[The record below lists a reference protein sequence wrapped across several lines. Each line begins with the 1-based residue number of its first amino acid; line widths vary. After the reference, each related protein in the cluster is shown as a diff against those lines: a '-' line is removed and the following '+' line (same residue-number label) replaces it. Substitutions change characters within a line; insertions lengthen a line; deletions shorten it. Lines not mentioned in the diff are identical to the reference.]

1 MQTVDEIAEILNRL
15 QEESEINTANL
26 EKVLAGINSK
36 LELLTDENMS
46 SDLIKIYITEI
57 KNLINDKNDDVL
69 TKLVNVDEY
78 LKNLTADAEEKSD
91 RFKELYSAVEN
102 NGFNFTAEISSL
114 RDELKQS
121 AEAQIN
127 NIAKVTG
134 NVDGLSEKV
143 SDLEKTFND
152 NSKSNFE
159 NLKSVMEISSDDFKN
174 RFEKLEKDYAAIV
187 TIEDFA
193 NFKQDFADF
202 LQKILDNA
210 NVLHLNSDTNK
221 EQIIAILEKINTLDY
236 NGDFKNIADSIS
248 EFKTLFEDNSK
259 MNFQNIID
267 RINGIKAEICGRLTD
282 DAEADNSKFEKLSD
296 EISNI
301 AENVSYLKDFSSKN
315 SVETLENISKELSQ
329 TAENISNSVNT
340 NSELNFGQLKTS
352 LEAVGNQINDLK
364 EDFAKNNDANVFS
377 ISSGFENVKN
387 SFDNVFSML
396 NVMSESP
403 EKVIGEIKNL
413 SADLEELKNGIQGY
427 MSDSVHRVFDSVS
440 EISVKVDSI
449 AESGNES
456 RENLKNE
463 LFSLVSDLKTAI
475 NEGFSQVHDGDELQV
490 SAVKSVSENL
500 TELRSL
506 VSEAFGNIKEY
517 FERLGEIGKD
527 DSLAEKLL
535 NLESLVVHS
544 SEEYE
549 NKVELLQSK
558 LSEFSRIVE
567 SNASD
572 SEDKIS
578 SSFEEV
584 LRLRD
589 GLTIAH
595 ENIKSLKVMTEEKF
609 SEVSAVIDAGIENI
623 VFNTNAINEAISG
636 GTAFGENLVSV
647 ENKLETLQDAVAEL
661 KNDSSLKN
669 NDILNAFDEKISLLK
684 EALGE
689 LNADICNSLGY
700 KAEEIIGAFEN
711 IKSELNNLA
720 NFDFNNMENEIQAM
734 LENSFEGFS
743 DEISA
748 SVSESSAALAGIEV
762 LFKETLNKLSA
773 IEECVT
779 EKLQNNL
786 QLLNV
791 ALESGVK
798 DVKTAFEDKL
808 ENTLNV
814 ISSNNTD
821 ISNVISDLK
830 QEISAKFD
838 IVFTNSNITNV
849 KSDEISKNI
858 NELCRELKNYIISAS
873 QTIIEKLYK
882 PQTDETLGLINQK
895 LDIIASDSVS
905 EQMHERFD
913 ELSLKDSE
921 VINSL
926 EEISGNMEKLS
937 LDSTVLNGAISD
949 LGGKLD
955 KFVEDGNNTNLS
967 VNMLNEKLDKIS
979 ENSSKTISYV
989 EKIGEKIDSTVL
1001 NEAISDLGGKL
1012 DKFVEDGNNTNL
1024 SVNMLNEKLDE
1035 ISENSSKTISYIEKI
1050 GEKIDGTDKGNGD
1063 TDLLSEKLDSV
1074 SESNVQIAEILSA
1087 LNSKVDILSSDD
1099 AVLNLNDEID
1109 DLKDIIF
1116 EQRKFFESV
1125 SDEKAEAIDKYLRDV
1140 LMKLENVDLEK
1151 SSEDIKEKIISAINT
1166 LAENITF
1173 VEESENIKE
1182 FVEEK
1187 TDEINFNLGEV
1198 QKQLKLLSNPVD
1210 DFDYSYS
1217 LQDVESDIA
1226 KLRLAI
1232 NNIPAMKFE
1241 DLSDDVKNILN
1252 SVEILENNLP
1262 HDKITDLKN
1271 EVEKLSDDIISVSTR
1286 TNKILLSTD
1295 ETYKDVQDSLINF
1308 SNMLYDLQEK
1318 AEKLGSIEELQN
1330 IERKVDYLHSMAA
1343 EAANADKMFHKVMMY
1358 LGEWIDSTT
1367 GNISSISDKTAQIAQ
1382 IANGLSELKDAIPS
1396 QSSIVDGVK
1405 EIIPDNTAVFE
1416 ELKNMLPDNSEI
1428 VNCLEVKFE
1437 KQEERIDRLEMQLE
1451 KILGKLE
1458 EKENKSVNRKI
1469 DKIEKMLSG
1478 FSASIEKLASYVDE
1492 E

>member
-967 VNMLNEKLDKIS
+967 VNMLNEKLD
-979 ENSSKTISYV
+979 
-989 EKIGEKIDSTVL
+989 
-1001 NEAISDLGGKL
+1001 
-1012 DKFVEDGNNTNL
+1012 
-1024 SVNMLNEKLDE
+1024 E